1 MTPEEQKILEAL
13 VDQLT
18 AIRWHLMI
26 IQVCVIVATT
36 LYVLRGLPK

>member
-1 MTPEEQKILEAL
+1 MTPHPNALKAILE
-13 VDQLT
+13 QLT